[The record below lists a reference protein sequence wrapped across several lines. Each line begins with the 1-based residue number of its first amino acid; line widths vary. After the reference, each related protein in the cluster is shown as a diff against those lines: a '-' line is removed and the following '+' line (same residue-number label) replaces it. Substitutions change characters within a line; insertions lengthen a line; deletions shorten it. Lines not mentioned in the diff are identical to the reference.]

1 MSQIPE
7 MLIETV
13 PIEHYLMTKAI
24 CDQIAFIK
32 EERKLYRKTLTKG
45 QRREVKAYRHRFDN
59 QYNNPTLVL
68 EGLKA
73 FAADCFEPVNLRD
86 NGIIQLEWRRDNLH
100 APVSYE

>member
-1 MSQIPE
+1 MSQITHV
-7 MLIETV
+7 L
-13 PIEHYLMTKAI
+13 IEHYVMTKAV
-24 CDQIAFIK
+24 CEEIAHIK
-32 EERKLYRKTLTKG
+32 QQRNIYRKTLTKG

-86 NGIIQLEWRRDNLH
+86 NGIIQSEWRRDNLPPLDVH
-100 APVSYE
+100 ISYE